1 MEARIAAAMAA
12 EEGVGEDDG
21 RGGAG
26 CLTFATTLETTG
38 A

>member
-12 EEGVGEDDG
+12 QEGGVEDDG
-21 RGGAG
+21 RGGAPS
-26 CLTFATTLETTG
+26 LTVAATLETTG